1 MSPYLVDCDWL
12 FARLEDDDV
21 SIVDASWYLPDMK
34 RDGRAEYD
42 AAHIPGAVFFDLDAI
57 VDPGSTLPHTMPD
70 AETFARMVGKL
81 GISDTDTIVVYDGSG
96 LFSAARV
103 WWMFRTFGAAKVVV
117 LDGGFPAWV
126 EARLPVESGT
136 APLYPALFK
145 TERNEGAVVSF
156 ENMRAIVKAG
166 SHNVLDARPAGRFTG
181 EVPEPRSGMRSGHM
195 PGATSVPAA
204 SLVKNGK
211 LRPVEELRGVFD
223 AANVDLTQPAV
234 TTCGSGVTAAI
245 ITLAL
250 ETLGARDHQLYDG
263 SWAEWGVRTDTPVE
277 TG

>member
-1 MSPYLVDCDWL
+1 MNPFLVDPDWL
-12 FARLEDDDV
+12 FERLEDDGI

-42 AAHIPGAVFFDLDAI
+42 AAHIPGAVFFDLDQI
-57 VDPGSTLPHTMPD
+57 VDAGSNLPHTLPD
-70 AETFARMVGKL
+70 ADTFARMVGKL

-103 WWMFRTFGAAKVVV
+103 WWMFRTFGAAKVVI

-126 EARLPVESGT
+126 EARLPVESGS

-145 TERNEGAVVSF
+145 AASNDRAVASF
-156 ENMRAIVKAG
+156 DAMRQLVDDGEHAI
-166 SHNVLDARPAGRFTG
+166 LDARPAGRFSG
-181 EVPEPRSGMRSGHM
+181 AVPEPRAGMRSGHM
-195 PGATSVPAA
+195 PGATSLPVAA
-204 SLVKNGK
+204 LVDNGK
-211 LRPVEELRGVFD
+211 LLSPAALQARFD
-223 AANVDLTQPAV
+223 AAGIDLTRPVV

-250 ETLGARDHQLYDG
+250 ETLGARDHRLYDG
-263 SWAEWGVRTDTPVE
+263 SWAEWGGRSDTSVE